1 MMYLTSLMMMTLMMM
16 TMTQDDVPHVDDD
29 DDANDDDDDDMR
41 STKMM
46 TMTMTMTMTMMMLT
60 LLMMIKTTMM
70 MSQQPRP
77 QPSRRSPTA
86 QIASILVWSTIRRKI
101 IFTRSRH
108 ALDRLHGGNFR
119 CLGDLPPLAQPSQHR
134 HPFDLA
140 ERLPRRHLLLCA

>member
-16 TMTQDDVPHVDDD
+16 TMTQDDVPHVADD
-29 DDANDDDDDDMR
+29 DDANDDDDDDM
-41 STKMM
+41 TTTMMM
-46 TMTMTMTMTMMMLT
+46 TMTMTMTMMTLTLMMMIT
-60 LLMMIKTTMM
+60 TTMM

-77 QPSRRSPTA
+77 QPTRRSPTA
-86 QIASILVWSTIRRKI
+86 QTASILVWSTIRRKI